1 MNIAKDKWMKYKGTS
16 GRAVLTLCGVYG
28 VAYLF
33 SLQPVNRIY
42 YSVLNVLLA
51 VGIYSMLQQTE
62 QNLRK
67 IEEKRDRKRRIYYVA
82 VISFLFALSMV
93 MGYQLQNLGMTD
105 CGVRG
110 KGMILI
116 RALCLSVAAFPF
128 ANLLLDGIDRLSARG
143 EATMSGRYWKSGI
156 VFAVTAVV
164 IFLCLIPVW
173 LAYYPIIMSYDF
185 HRQVNEAY
193 KGLEW
198 FYPLQPIAHTWLIRL
213 FLQIGT
219 AIGSYEAGMAC
230 MAVFQMVLYA
240 LVMGYA
246 TSMIWRMTA
255 KKWPVVVTTLFL
267 ALFPYNTV
275 LVVCTTKDTLFT
287 ILFTLFF
294 LLFLER
300 NYFSNGKKKILM
312 NILLVAEGCLS

>member
-198 FYPLQPIAHTWLIRL
+198 FYPLAAHCT
-213 FLQIGT
+213 
-219 AIGSYEAGMAC
+219 YMADP
-230 MAVFQMVLYA
+230 AVFTDWNGHRILRGGNGLYGGIPDGA
-240 LVMGYA
+240 VCSGHGLCNVHD
-246 TSMIWRMTA
+246 
-255 KKWPVVVTTLFL
+255 L
-267 ALFPYNTV
+267 ADD
-275 LVVCTTKDTLFT
+275 C
-287 ILFTLFF
+287 
-294 LLFLER
+294 
-300 NYFSNGKKKILM
+300 
-312 NILLVAEGCLS
+312 

>member
-128 ANLLLDGIDRLSARG
+128 ANLLFDGRPTLCERRSNDVG
-143 EATMSGRYWKSGI
+143 EILEVRHCIRSNGSRY
-156 VFAVTAVV
+156 F
-164 IFLCLIPVW
+164 PV
-173 LAYYPIIMSYDF
+173 PDS
-185 HRQVNEAY
+185 
-193 KGLEW
+193 
-198 FYPLQPIAHTWLIRL
+198 
-213 FLQIGT
+213 
-219 AIGSYEAGMAC
+219 GMAGLLPDHH
-230 MAVFQMVLYA
+230 VL
-240 LVMGYA
+240 
-246 TSMIWRMTA
+246 R
-255 KKWPVVVTTLFL
+255 
-267 ALFPYNTV
+267 
-275 LVVCTTKDTLFT
+275 
-287 ILFTLFF
+287 
-294 LLFLER
+294 
-300 NYFSNGKKKILM
+300 FSQTGQRS
-312 NILLVAEGCLS
+312 V

>member
-1 MNIAKDKWMKYKGTS
+1 MTIAKDKWMKYKGTS

-67 IEEKRDRKRRIYYVA
+67 IEEKRDRKRRICYVA

-143 EATMSGRYWKSGI
+143 EATMSGRYWKSDI

-255 KKWPVVVTTLFL
+255 K
-267 ALFPYNTV
+267 
-275 LVVCTTKDTLFT
+275 
-287 ILFTLFF
+287 
-294 LLFLER
+294 
-300 NYFSNGKKKILM
+300 NGR
-312 NILLVAEGCLS
+312 

>member
-1 MNIAKDKWMKYKGTS
+1 MTIAKDKWMKYKGTS

-67 IEEKRDRKRRIYYVA
+67 IEEKRDRKRRICYVA

-143 EATMSGRYWKSGI
+143 EATMSGEILEVRHCIRSNGSRY
-156 VFAVTAVV
+156 F
-164 IFLCLIPVW
+164 PV
-173 LAYYPIIMSYDF
+173 PDS
-185 HRQVNEAY
+185 
-193 KGLEW
+193 
-198 FYPLQPIAHTWLIRL
+198 
-213 FLQIGT
+213 
-219 AIGSYEAGMAC
+219 GMAGLLPDHH
-230 MAVFQMVLYA
+230 VL
-240 LVMGYA
+240 
-246 TSMIWRMTA
+246 R
-255 KKWPVVVTTLFL
+255 
-267 ALFPYNTV
+267 
-275 LVVCTTKDTLFT
+275 
-287 ILFTLFF
+287 
-294 LLFLER
+294 
-300 NYFSNGKKKILM
+300 FSQTGQRS
-312 NILLVAEGCLS
+312 V

>member
-1 MNIAKDKWMKYKGTS
+1 
-16 GRAVLTLCGVYG
+16 
-28 VAYLF
+28 
-33 SLQPVNRIY
+33 
-42 YSVLNVLLA
+42 
-51 VGIYSMLQQTE
+51 
-62 QNLRK
+62 
-67 IEEKRDRKRRIYYVA
+67 
-82 VISFLFALSMV
+82 MV

-143 EATMSGRYWKSGI
+143 EATISGRYWKSDI

-255 KKWPVVVTTLFL
+255 K
-267 ALFPYNTV
+267 
-275 LVVCTTKDTLFT
+275 
-287 ILFTLFF
+287 
-294 LLFLER
+294 
-300 NYFSNGKKKILM
+300 NGRWW
-312 NILLVAEGCLS
+312 

>member
-1 MNIAKDKWMKYKGTS
+1 MYGGILRLTIAKDKWMKYKGTS

-67 IEEKRDRKRRIYYVA
+67 IEEKRDRKRRICYVA

-143 EATMSGRYWKSGI
+143 EATMSGRYWKTDI
-156 VFAVTAVV
+156 VFAATAVV

-287 ILFTLFF
+287 ILFTGEKLFQQW
-294 LLFLER
+294 
-300 NYFSNGKKKILM
+300 KKE
-312 NILLVAEGCLS
+312 NPHEHSSGG